1 MTKYL
6 MCILIMLGMTMGTAC
21 LVVSFIYGEA
31 IFAIIFII
39 LLGLLAREFHVESNR
54 LQDY

>member
-21 LVVSFIYGEA
+21 LVVSLIYGEVV
-31 IFAIIFII
+31 FTLVFLL

>member
-39 LLGLLAREFHVESNR
+39 LLGVLAREFHVESNR

>member
-6 MCILIMLGMTMGTAC
+6 MCILLMVGMTMGTAC

-31 IFAIIFII
+31 ILAIIFII

>member
-1 MTKYL
+1 MAKYL
-6 MCILIMLGMTMGTAC
+6 MCILIIIGMTMATAC

-31 IFAIIFII
+31 TFAIMFIVA
-39 LLGLLAREFHVESNR
+39 LGLLAREFHVESNR

>member
-6 MCILIMLGMTMGTAC
+6 MCILIMIGMTMGTAC
-21 LVVSFIYGEA
+21 LVVSLIYGEVV
-31 IFAIIFII
+31 FTLVFLL

>member
-6 MCILIMLGMTMGTAC
+6 MCILLMVGMTMGTAC